1 MRRVADPASP
11 RYQNPARG
19 HRRFRR
25 RRLPGPASAVT
36 KEAAAA
42 AAAAKVSPADVEPGP
57 HRPTHTHFNSLARR
71 RAYHGSAP
79 CDAPPGGGTTEA
91 PPRASSDWPPRCHHH
106 VAGSWQGVCV
116 CLCVCVCVCVCA
128 RFALSF
134 VSPSLA
140 DVAGLAE
147 HSRILRKGP
156 RRLPDEE
163 DAASSLHKDAADR
176 SFSSAQKRTCR
187 KPRPRDFIGH

>member
-11 RYQNPARG
+11 RYQNPAQG
-19 HRRFRR
+19 HRR

-36 KEAAAA
+36 KEAR

-57 HRPTHTHFNSLARR
+57 HRPTHTHFSSLARR
-71 RAYHGSAP
+71 RAYHGPAP
-79 CDAPPGGGTTEA
+79 VTRLQEAGPRRPRPAPPPIGRRAVTTTSREA
-91 PPRASSDWPPRCHHH
+91 GRVCACAS
-106 VAGSWQGVCV
+106 
-116 CLCVCVCVCVCA
+116 VCVCA

-140 DVAGLAE
+140 DAAGLAE

>member
-42 AAAAKVSPADVEPGP
+42 AAAAKVSPADVEPRP

-79 CDAPPGGGTTEA
+79 CDAPPRGGTTEA

-116 CLCVCVCVCVCA
+116 CLCVCVCVRGLLCHSYPRRSQTWPA
-128 RFALSF
+128 WPSTPGSSGRAPG
-134 VSPSLA
+134 VSRTRRMRPAPYIRMRRTGVSVQRRNA
-140 DVAGLAE
+140 HAANPGLAI
-147 HSRILRKGP
+147 S
-156 RRLPDEE
+156 
-163 DAASSLHKDAADR
+163 
-176 SFSSAQKRTCR
+176 
-187 KPRPRDFIGH
+187 